1 MQRPRDPFDRAF
13 NDRYSYISLKVEDFS
28 EADDI
33 MATSYEWSRP
43 SWPTSSSSAGKVR
56 HSPPPTSCGSPAAL
70 ILNNHPE
77 QQRQQT
83 TFFLGRLR
91 AQTAHPSLSV
101 DVDDV
106 DEVIEEID
114 DQNVLDDE
122 LDLVAEST
130 ADEEDPDSS
139 ISTYR

>member
-1 MQRPRDPFDRAF
+1 V
-13 NDRYSYISLKVEDFS
+13 KVEDFS
-28 EADDI
+28 EVDDI

-43 SWPTSSSSAGKVR
+43 SWTSSSSAGKVR

-77 QQRQQT
+77 QRQQT

-91 AQTAHPSLSV
+91 AQSAHPSLSV

-114 DQNVLDDE
+114 DHNVLDDE
-122 LDLVAEST
+122 LDLVADST
-130 ADEEDPDSS
+130 ADEEDVGDPDSS